1 MPIYSTSFYKAQVNP
16 SYLSA
21 LEYAHSLL
29 PIFKFSS
36 VVDIG
41 CGRGSWLK
49 AFMETFSL
57 NSTHI
62 LGIDG
67 PWNSRSDLIL
77 DCNYISFDLEKVGQL
92 QLSHYYDIA
101 ISLEVAEHISRSASR
116 GFVAALCT
124 HADLIIFSSANSLQ
138 GGIGHI
144 NESCPSSW
152 ANLFAEHDFAVF
164 DYFRP
169 KLWGNPNIK
178 WWYQQNTF
186 LYAKRG
192 SASYNLLLDNSFKP
206 MVNLCLMDAIHPR
219 IFAERSTLRGLLKY
233 LIHCYMPDSAVLF
246 LYNLRK
252 RIG

>member
-1 MPIYSTSFYKAQVNP
+1 MSIYTTSFYKTQVNP

-21 LEYAHSLL
+21 LEYAKSLL
-29 PIFKFSS
+29 PVFNISS
-36 VVDIG
+36 VIDIG

-77 DCNYISFDLEKVGQL
+77 DCNYISFDLEKADQL
-92 QLSHYYDIA
+92 KLPHYYDLA
-101 ISLEVAEHISRSASR
+101 ISLEVAEHISRYSSR
-116 GFVAALCT
+116 GFVSALCM
-124 HADLIIFSSANSLQ
+124 HADLIIFSSANFLQ

-144 NESCPSSW
+144 NESSPSYW
-152 ANLFAEHDFAVF
+152 ANLFAENDFAVF
-164 DYFRP
+164 AFFRP
-169 KLWGNPNIK
+169 RLWGNTTIK

-186 LYAKRG
+186 LYAKYG
-192 SASYNLLLDNSFKP
+192 SPSYNLLLENSCEP
-206 MVNLCLMDAIHPR
+206 IENLCIMDAIHPQ
-219 IFAERSTLRGLLKY
+219 IFAERSTVPGLLKH
-233 LIHCYMPDSAVLF
+233 LIHRYLPDSVVLF

-252 RIG
+252 RFD